1 MHTRDVPA
9 LRLPSASNNA
19 HRYSVVEVQVGPQF
33 FSPTVI
39 LCCTSRQRVRLAER
53 GYSALARRGRWRDI
67 GDEDPF
73 HCGLKYSP
81 SFLLCTCNRRS
92 KETNNN
98 NKHLKRLHHAVS
110 VA

>member
-1 MHTRDVPA
+1 MHAREAAA
-9 LRLPSASNNA
+9 LRLPSAGDNA

-39 LCCTSRQRVRLAER
+39 LCCTSRQRIRLAER

-73 HCGLKYSP
+73 HCGLKY
-81 SFLLCTCNRRS
+81 
-92 KETNNN
+92 
-98 NKHLKRLHHAVS
+98 
-110 VA
+110 